1 MITKQYALT
10 LPPLG
15 RGMHLITQKI
25 EELLDGSVSTGLV
38 HLFLQHTSAS
48 LCLNE
53 NVDPS
58 VRSDAETFLDDLVP
72 KNYPKFR
79 HTYEGADDMP
89 AHLKNMLLGTSLT
102 LPVGRGQLL
111 LGTWQGVYLFEH
123 RDHASGRTI
132 IITLQGE

>member
-1 MITKQYALT
+1 MTKQYALA

-15 RGMHLITQKI
+15 RGMHLITRKI

-58 VRSDAETFLDDLVP
+58 VRSDAETFLNDLLP
-72 KNYPKFR
+72 EEYPKFQ

-89 AHLKNMLLGTSLT
+89 AHLKNMLLGASLT
-102 LPVGRGQLL
+102 LPVGNGRLL
-111 LGTWQGVYLFEH
+111 LGTWQGIYLFEH
-123 RDHASGRTI
+123 RDNASGRTI

>member
-10 LPPLG
+10 LPPQR
-15 RGMHLITQKI
+15 RGMHLITRKI
-25 EELLDGSVSTGLV
+25 EDLLDGSVSTGLV

-53 NVDPS
+53 NVDPT

-72 KNYPKFR
+72 ENYPKFR
-79 HTYEGADDMP
+79 HTYEGNDDMP
-89 AHLKNMLLGTSLT
+89 AHLKNMLVGTSLT
-102 LPVGRGQLL
+102 LPIGNGRLL
-111 LGTWQGVYLFEH
+111 LGTWQGIYLFEH
-123 RDHASGRTI
+123 RDHASDRTI

>member
-1 MITKQYALT
+1 MTTKQYALT

-15 RGMHLITQKI
+15 RGMHLITEKI
-25 EELLDGSVSTGLV
+25 AALLDGSVQTGLA
-38 HLFLQHTSAS
+38 HIFLQHTSAS

-58 VRSDAETFLDDLVP
+58 VRGDAETFLNDLVP
-72 KNYPKFR
+72 EDYPKFR
-79 HTYEGADDMP
+79 HTYEGSDDMP
-89 AHLKNMLLGTSLT
+89 AHLKNMLLGSTLT
-102 LPVGRGQLL
+102 LPVGKGRLL
-111 LGTWQGVYLFEH
+111 LGTWQGIYLFEH